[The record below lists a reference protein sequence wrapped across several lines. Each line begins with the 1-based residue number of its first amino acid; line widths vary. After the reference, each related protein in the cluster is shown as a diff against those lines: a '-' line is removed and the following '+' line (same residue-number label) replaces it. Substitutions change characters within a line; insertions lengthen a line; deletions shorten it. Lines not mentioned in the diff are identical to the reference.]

1 MIRLFLLTMLLSSAL
16 LFAATPKIY
25 ASIGDPVYRSVDAVR
40 TLSGYK
46 TFRADSKRFFDYV
59 LQAEA
64 AKKEGF
70 WLDTHR
76 HSPEAK
82 RRSKAY
88 LELLR
93 QLNLT
98 NKQIEKIVKNTTLT
112 AIKKHHVN
120 TYYAIKK
127 SKHPVLKSDAEL
139 RRAMNRFER
148 RLAQERKQQ
157 QKAKAA
163 KRAKYLRSYG
173 NLKGEWQAKTDSG
186 EKIRFTFVDKQHL
199 RILHTK
205 GTKTKRLEGR
215 WSSSP
220 GYIRFQVE
228 RITNIF
234 ADGIPHTRSSSV
246 TLDFKIIAIGKT
258 KMRLF
263 DTRRKTEIALLR

>member
-16 LFAATPKIY
+16 FAVTPKIY

-46 TFRADSKRFFDYV
+46 TFKTDGKRFFDYV

-76 HSPEAK
+76 HSPETK

-93 QLNLT
+93 RLNLT

-127 SKHPVLKSDAEL
+127 SKHPALKSDAEL
-139 RRAMNRFER
+139 RRAMSRFER

-163 KRAKYLRSYG
+163 EHARYLRSYG
-173 NLKGEWQAKTDSG
+173 NLKGEWRAETASG
-186 EKIRFTFVDKQHL
+186 EKIRFKFIDKKHL
-199 RILHTK
+199 RVIHIK

-215 WSSSP
+215 WSSTP

-246 TLDFKIIAIGKT
+246 ALDFKIITIGKT

-263 DTRRKTEIALLR
+263 DTRRKMEIALSR